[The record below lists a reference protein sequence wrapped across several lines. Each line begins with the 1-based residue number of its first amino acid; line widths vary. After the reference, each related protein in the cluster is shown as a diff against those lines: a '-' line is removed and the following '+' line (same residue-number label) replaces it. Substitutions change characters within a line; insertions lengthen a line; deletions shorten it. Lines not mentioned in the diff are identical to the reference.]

1 MDSLSKTVI
10 FSDHIIIFCCGYLVT
25 YSLDVA
31 INVVGRNVPQSK
43 LVYFRLFILGLQD
56 IIRDKP
62 ETIL

>member
-1 MDSLSKTVI
+1 MDSLSETVI

-25 YSLDVA
+25 WSDEA

-43 LVYFRLFILGLQD
+43 LVYFRLFVLGLQD
-56 IIRDKP
+56 INWDKP